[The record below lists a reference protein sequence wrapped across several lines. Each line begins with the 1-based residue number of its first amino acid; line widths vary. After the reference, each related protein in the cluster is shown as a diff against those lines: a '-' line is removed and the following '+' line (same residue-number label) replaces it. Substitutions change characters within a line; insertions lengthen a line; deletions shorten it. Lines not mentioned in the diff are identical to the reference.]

1 MPKKEEEDDDDISD
15 IVSDEPEEEN
25 EEESN
30 DLNKA
35 DIVTKYRTAG
45 TIANDVVAAVVAA
58 VKPGI
63 KAVELCALGDN
74 MVEEAV
80 SKIYNKKP
88 KGDEKKI
95 EKGSAFPTCVSV
107 NNCVGH
113 YSPLVSEDKIVLQ
126 EGDIVKID
134 LGVHVDGYIAV
145 VAHTVMC
152 GADAEGR
159 KADVVQA
166 AWQAAE
172 LAQRMFKDGATNE
185 EITGMIS
192 KVGESYNCT
201 PVEGV
206 LSHQMK
212 KHVIDANKV
221 IIGKASPEQ
230 QVQKCTIEKND
241 VFAIDIVMSTG
252 DGKPKQSELRTT
264 VHKRNLAEKYSL
276 KMKASRSFFSEVN
289 QRFPTMPF
297 TLRAGDERNWRM
309 GVVECVKHELFTEY
323 PVLLEKEG
331 VFVAQ
336 YKFTIMLLPSSGN
349 AIRITGGPAPEAK
362 SELSIQDEGLKE
374 LLAQTTE
381 TKKKKSKPKKK
392 KAAGDKEGDDKDDEA

>member
-15 IVSDEPEEEN
+15 IVSDEEAEED

-45 TIANDVVAAVVAA
+45 TIANEVVAAVVAA
-58 VKPGI
+58 IKPGI

-74 MVEEAV
+74 LIDEAC

-88 KGDEKKI
+88 KGDEKKV
-95 EKGSAFPTCVSV
+95 EKGSAFPTCISV

-113 YSPLVSEDKIVLQ
+113 YSPLVTEDKVVL
-126 EGDIVKID
+126 EAGDVIKVD

-152 GADAEGR
+152 GGIAEGP
-159 KADVVQA
+159 KGDVIQC

-172 LAQRMFKDGATNE
+172 LAQRMFKDGATNT
-185 EITGMIS
+185 EITDMIA
-192 KVGESYNCT
+192 KVADSYKCT

-221 IIGKASPEQ
+221 PPAPIAQRSACHLSPCRMWCREGRAWL
-230 QVQKCTIEKND
+230 TR
-241 VFAIDIVMSTG
+241 A
-252 DGKPKQSELRTT
+252 PL
-264 VHKRNLAEKYSL
+264 VH
-276 KMKASRSFFSEVN
+276 
-289 QRFPTMPF
+289 
-297 TLRAGDERNWRM
+297 TLRR
-309 GVVECVKHELFTEY
+309 
-323 PVLLEKEG
+323 
-331 VFVAQ
+331 
-336 YKFTIMLLPSSGN
+336 
-349 AIRITGGPAPEAK
+349 
-362 SELSIQDEGLKE
+362 
-374 LLAQTTE
+374 
-381 TKKKKSKPKKK
+381 
-392 KAAGDKEGDDKDDEA
+392 

>member
-1 MPKKEEEDDDDISD
+1 MPKKAEEDDDDISD
-15 IVSDEPEEEN
+15 IVSDEAEEEN

-45 TIANDVVAAVVAA
+45 TIANEVVAAVAAA

-74 MVEEAV
+74 MVDEAV

-95 EKGSAFPTCVSV
+95 EKGSAFPTCISV

-113 YSPLVSEDKIVLQ
+113 YSPLVSEDKVVLE

-152 GADAEGR
+152 GAVAEPR

-166 AWQAAE
+166 AWEAAE

-185 EITGMIS
+185 EITTMIS
-192 KVGESYNCT
+192 KVGESYNCS

-349 AIRITGGPAPEAK
+349 AIRITGGPAPETK

-374 LLAQTTE
+374 LLSQSTE

-392 KAAGDKEGDDKDDEA
+392 KGPGDKEGDDKDEA

>member
-15 IVSDEPEEEN
+15 IVSDEAEEEN

-45 TIANDVVAAVVAA
+45 TIANEVLAQVIAAI
-58 VKPGI
+58 KPGV
-63 KAVELCALGDN
+63 KVVELCALGDGA
-74 MVEEAV
+74 VDEAV

-95 EKGSAFPTCVSV
+95 EKGSAFPTCISV

-113 YSPLVSEDKIVLQ
+113 YSPLVTEDKIILE
-126 EGDIVKID
+126 EGDVVKID

-145 VAHTVMC
+145 VAHTAMC
-152 GADAEGR
+152 GAAAEGR
-159 KADVVQA
+159 KADVIMA
-166 AWQAAE
+166 AWDAAE

-185 EITGMIS
+185 EITGMIA
-192 KVGESYNCT
+192 KVGESYQCT

-221 IIGKASPEQ
+221 IIGKAGADQ

-336 YKFTIMLLPSSGN
+336 FKFTIAVMPTSGN
-349 AIRITGGPAPEAK
+349 AIRLTGVPPPECK
-362 SELSIQDEGLKE
+362 SELSVQDEALKE
-374 LLAQTTE
+374 LLSQSTE
-381 TKKKKSKPKKK
+381 KKKKSKPKKK
-392 KAAGDKEGDDKDDEA
+392 KGGGGDDKEEDKE